1 MSRGMG
7 ARTVTMRMR
16 RKKHHKLMMDQ
27 CRMCM
32 NEGIVEPVMPTG
44 MKARIATMRKRR
56 MKYHK
61 PTMVQYRLWR
71 TPGIVLESVKI
82 GQYISDV

>member
-1 MSRGMG
+1 MSRGMR

-16 RKKHHKLMMDQ
+16 RKKHHKPMMDQ

-32 NEGIVEPVMPTG
+32 IEGIVEPVMPTG
-44 MKARIATMRKRR
+44 MKARIATMRKWR
-56 MKYHK
+56 KKHHK

-82 GQYISDV
+82 GQYISDM